1 MGAGEDGGGSSGNS
15 GDGGSEDGTGGAGR
29 GRGGGRTVD
38 VICGGGVKFSEDRS
52 ADGAERVAA
61 RVAGGGEEACVA
73 LFRSV

>member
-1 MGAGEDGGGSSGNS
+1 M
-15 GDGGSEDGTGGAGR
+15 
-29 GRGGGRTVD
+29 D

-73 LFRSV
+73 HAAGLGGLLDEGTRSSGGGEGPEG